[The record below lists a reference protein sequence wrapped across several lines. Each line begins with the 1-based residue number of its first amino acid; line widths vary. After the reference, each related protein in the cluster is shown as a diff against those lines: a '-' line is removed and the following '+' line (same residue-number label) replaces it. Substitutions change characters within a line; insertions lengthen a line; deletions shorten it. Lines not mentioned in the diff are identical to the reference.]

1 MNENKDINKFLHKKE
16 LENRKLDNKINNLEN
31 LLSKLNKQNDKLLYK
46 LKEEKLR
53 NAILNNRYNILLD
66 EIKERGI
73 VFKIRK
79 NGSRLLEWQ
88 NLYFDVNGENVCIR
102 TLDKYLIY
110 EFDNN
115 ISSLIKILIR
125 ENSYSLI
132 VIRVNEKNVKIQLR
146 ITERYNTN
154 RE

>member
-16 LENRKLDNKINNLEN
+16 LKNRKLDNKINNLEN